1 MSYKYNILLAEDDR
15 ADQEIIRRSLNKAN
29 LNYDLHIVNNGE
41 VFLKYIN
48 EIEKGKNKEPDLI
61 LLDLNMPKI
70 DGRQVLEKLKQEK
83 ILNRV
88 IIILTTSQNQ
98 NDIDFA
104 YAKGVKSFITK
115 PSTLNEF
122 NKMINQLQKYW
133 LESVILP
140 TKK

>member
-41 VFLKYIN
+41 ELLKYIDGT
-48 EIEKGKNKEPDLI
+48 EKGKNKEPDLI

>member
-41 VFLKYIN
+41 AFLKYIDGT
-48 EIEKGKNKEPDLI
+48 EKGKNKEPDLI

>member
-15 ADQEIIRRSLNKAN
+15 ADQEIIRRSLNKAD

-41 VFLKYIN
+41 AFLKYIDG
-48 EIEKGKNKEPDLI
+48 IEKGKNKEPDLI

>member
-15 ADQEIIRRSLNKAN
+15 ADQEIIRRSLNKAD

-41 VFLKYIN
+41 ELLKYIDGT
-48 EIEKGKNKEPDLI
+48 EKGKNKEPDLI

-98 NDIDFA
+98 NNIDFA

>member
-15 ADQEIIRRSLNKAN
+15 ADQEIIRRSLNKAE
-29 LNYDLHIVNNGE
+29 LNYDLHIANNGE
-41 VFLKYIN
+41 AFLKYIDG
-48 EIEKGKNKEPDLI
+48 IEKGKNKEPDLI

-98 NDIDFA
+98 DDIDFA
-104 YAKGVKSFITK
+104 YAKGVKSFIIK

-133 LESVILP
+133 LESVVLP

>member
-15 ADQEIIRRSLNKAN
+15 ADQEIIRRSLNKAD
-29 LNYDLHIVNNGE
+29 LNHNLHIVNNGE
-41 VFLKYIN
+41 TFLKYIDG
-48 EIEKGKNKEPDLI
+48 IEKGKNKEPDLI

-98 NDIDFA
+98 DDIDFA

-133 LESVILP
+133 LESVVLP

>member
-15 ADQEIIRRSLNKAN
+15 ADQEIIRRSLNKAD

-41 VFLKYIN
+41 ELLKYIDGT
-48 EIEKGKNKEPDLI
+48 EKGKNKEPDLI